1 MLHHNKY
8 LYRGWRDTSLVKINI
23 DKRANVRY
31 NYNMIE
37 VKMYSELELLVMQD
51 MMKLDFDPLNEA
63 DVTLYWEMVLG

>member
-8 LYRGWRDTSLVKINI
+8 LHRGWCDTPLVKINI
-23 DKRANVRY
+23 DKRTNVRY

-51 MMKLDFDPLNEA
+51 MVKLDFDPLNEA